1 MLFGAIGIRAVA
13 FAALAPVALA
23 DEPNLLPVVDPGY
36 ELYRAVQYNKAGD
49 DYTFSNI
56 RRMNNG
62 TLCPPCPPC
71 PQARTTWFGGNLAG
85 LLKHSSNNS
94 NNTPTKSIISTRGII
109 FITLIYC
116 LAAFGFLLA
125 ENSTANAGGLHNQHL
140 APALETI
147 AHPPRRRRRRRRR
160 RRQRPNHTADHRII
174 HQPLLPRPRRLPHLP
189 RPPDD
194 EPARP
199 ALGGGFVPPK
209 LETEEE
215 QFVGVGYLKAAF
227 GSDGEEEGKEKGGG
241 GGNDTGLVDLVADE
255 ICPPVYNGSNA
266 LDAYI
271 REQAALLLSREVL
284 IDCNAYAALN
294 DAFASAKDADD
305 ELSYAYL
312 FDVPPASHGRDLPYT
327 FYVPG
332 QIG

>member
-1 MLFGAIGIRAVA
+1 MLFGTIGIRAVA
-13 FAALAPVALA
+13 FAALLTAAPVALA
-23 DEPNLLPVVDPGY
+23 DKPNLLPVVDPGY
-36 ELYRAVQYNKAGD
+36 ELYRAAEYNKAGD
-49 DYTFSNI
+49 DYTFSN
-56 RRMNNG
+56 
-62 TLCPPCPPC
+62 T
-71 PQARTTWFGGNLAG
+71 RTTWFGGNLAG
-85 LLKHSSNNS
+85 LLKRSSNTN

-116 LAAFGFLLA
+116 LAAFAFLLA

-147 AHPPRRRRRRRRR
+147 AHPPRRRRRRFNHTPRHRLRRPFFL
-160 RRQRPNHTADHRII
+160 RPNIP
-174 HQPLLPRPRRLPHLP
+174 HQTHLPHLP

-241 GGNDTGLVDLVADE
+241 GNDTGLVDLVADE
-255 ICPPVYNGSNA
+255 IYPPVYNGSNA
-266 LDAYI
+266 LYADV
-271 REQAALLLSREVL
+271 REPAALLLSSEVL

-294 DAFASAKDADD
+294 AAFASAKDADD
-305 ELSYAYL
+305 ELACAYL
-312 FDVPPASHGRDLPYT
+312 FDVLPTSNGQDLPYI
-327 FYVPG
+327 FDVPG
-332 QIG
+332 QID